1 MPTTEQQRAFIQ
13 AIVDDTAPVVFAH
26 LGLSHSVYVTR
37 MAELS
42 PYKFEGR
49 DQPVCQLTMVSTAA
63 EASGASTAEAFLLDA
78 ANDVTPLMYTDRN
91 EEHHYVYITRL
102 AKTMPFKWDESERF
116 EPVYQVV
123 LVDARAVQDV
133 QAAEGAKVAAA
144 VAFSLYRQAMI
155 WGVSCWDFA
164 QWE

>member
-1 MPTTEQQRAFIQ
+1 MPTTEQQRSFLQ
-13 AIVDDTAPVVFAH
+13 AITDDTAPVVFAH

-49 DQPVCQLTMVSTAA
+49 TEPVCQLTMVATAA
-63 EASGASTAEAFLLDA
+63 EASGASTAEAFLLSC
-78 ANDVTPLMYTDRN
+78 ANDVTPLVYTDRN
-91 EEHHYVYITRL
+91 EERHYVYLTRL
-102 AKTMPFKWDESERF
+102 AKTMPYKDGDRY

-133 QAAEGAKVAAA
+133 QAAEGAKIAAA
-144 VAFSLYRQAMI
+144 VASSLFDSPTRYWDGTSL
-155 WGVSCWDFA
+155 WGWA
-164 QWE
+164 QYG